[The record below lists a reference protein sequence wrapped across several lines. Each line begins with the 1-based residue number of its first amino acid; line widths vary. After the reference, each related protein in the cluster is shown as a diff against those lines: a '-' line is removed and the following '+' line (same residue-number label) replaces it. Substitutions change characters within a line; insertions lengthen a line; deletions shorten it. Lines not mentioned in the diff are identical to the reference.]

1 MTQFYFD
8 HQETHGEIR
17 RDEEGTELPD
27 VAAAR
32 VEAVRAAAEWIKDH
46 VSESGTELRL
56 VTRNDDPEPLFI
68 VKASIEIS
76 PMATRKPSRKPS
88 R

>member
-1 MTQFYFD
+1 MTRFYFD
-8 HQETHGEIR
+8 HQEEDGEIR
-17 RDEEGTELPD
+17 RDEVGTELPD
-27 VAAAR
+27 LAAAR

-56 VTRNDDPEPLFI
+56 VTRNDDTDPLFI

-76 PMATRKPSRKPS
+76 PLATKKPSRKPS

>member
-1 MTQFYFD
+1 MTRFYFD
-8 HQETHGEIR
+8 HQEKDGEIR

-27 VAAAR
+27 LAAAR

-56 VTRNDDPEPLFI
+56 VTRNDDPDPLFM

-76 PMATRKPSRKPS
+76 PMATRKPSSKPE
-88 R
+88 

>member
-1 MTQFYFD
+1 MTRFYFD
-8 HQETHGEIR
+8 HQEKDGEIR

-56 VTRNDDPEPLFI
+56 VTRNDDLVPLFI
-68 VKASIEIS
+68 VKESIEIS

-88 R
+88 G